1 MHFYCSETGLNK
13 HPEKRLALL
22 LLGGGQL
29 KHGLSNCQSLPTLQW
44 GNNNTEVVALA
55 PSKVA
60 FQLVGTWKENNDF
73 LALLEITQIY

>member
-13 HPEKRLALL
+13 QPEKRLALL

-29 KHGLSNCQSLPTLQW
+29 KHSLSNCQSLPTLQW
-44 GNNNTEVVALA
+44 GKNNTETVALA

-60 FQLVGTWKENNDF
+60 FQLVGTWKENTDF
-73 LALLEITQIY
+73 LALL